1 MKVDQ
6 FYKYEKIP
14 CMMDTVKNDNVIVD
28 SMVNILKETDT
39 NDKAWS

>member
-14 CMMDTVKNDNVIVD
+14 FMMDTVKND
-28 SMVNILKETDT
+28 SMVNIVKDTVMDTDT
-39 NDKAWS
+39 NNKAWI